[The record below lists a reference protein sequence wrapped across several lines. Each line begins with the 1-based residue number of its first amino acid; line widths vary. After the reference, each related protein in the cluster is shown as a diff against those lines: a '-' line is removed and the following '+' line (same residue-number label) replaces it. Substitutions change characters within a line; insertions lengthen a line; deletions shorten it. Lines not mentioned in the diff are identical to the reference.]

1 MQAQWSNMAYSFA
14 SLVLRKGVVFVF
26 KPLLDDTSLA
36 AFKFLKD
43 LVELSDQ
50 LGYVVPAANVVERS

>member
-1 MQAQWSNMAYSFA
+1 MN
-14 SLVLRKGVVFVF
+14 VVFVF

-50 LGYVVPAANVVERS
+50 LGYVVPAASVVERSWRRFG